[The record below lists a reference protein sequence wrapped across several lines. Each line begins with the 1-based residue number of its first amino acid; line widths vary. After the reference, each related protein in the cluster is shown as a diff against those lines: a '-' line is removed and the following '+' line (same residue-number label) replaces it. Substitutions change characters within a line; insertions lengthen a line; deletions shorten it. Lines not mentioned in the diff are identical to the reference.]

1 MRTSG
6 ELIDPAHVCKAI
18 YEKKGVVQY
27 AADIVPCDVT
37 TIYRLMKTHPEVK
50 QAVDEARE
58 MAKQERIDRNE
69 VLRAKAYKSAEQL
82 LDNFDTTMTIF
93 SLKYLCDWEEKQNS
107 SINIEIVDKPYRDEN
122 NTASSV
128 RVPEVSDTSVGSA

>member
-6 ELIDPAHVCKAI
+6 EIIDSAKVCKAI
-18 YEKKGVVQY
+18 YDKKGVIQY
-27 AADIVPCDVT
+27 AADSIPCDVS
-37 TIYRLMKTHPEVK
+37 TIYRMMKNHPEVK

-58 MAKQERIDRNE
+58 MAKQERIDKNE
-69 VLRAKAYKSAEQL
+69 VLRAKAYDSAEYL
-82 LDNFDTTMTIF
+82 LGNFDTTMTIF

-128 RVPEVSDTSVGSA
+128 RVPEISDSSVGSP

>member
-1 MRTSG
+1 
-6 ELIDPAHVCKAI
+6 
-18 YEKKGVVQY
+18 
-27 AADIVPCDVT
+27 
-37 TIYRLMKTHPEVK
+37 
-50 QAVDEARE
+50 
-58 MAKQERIDRNE
+58 
-69 VLRAKAYKSAEQL
+69 LRAKAYKSAEQL

>member
-6 ELIDPAHVCKAI
+6 ELIDPANVCKAI
-18 YEKKGVVQY
+18 YDKKGVIQY
-27 AADIVPCDVT
+27 AADSIPCAPL

-58 MAKQERIDRNE
+58 MAKQERIDKNE